1 MTPLIA
7 EIKSLKMPDLGI
19 KLNPSLVLLC
29 TFVKLFDRF
38 KISSNQNKRW
48 IFFGEY
54 ADYLHSPWIRR
65 FIKIHLKRHIKFLEP
80 VSDIAKFNIWEATH
94 TQTQLNK

>member
-1 MTPLIA
+1 MDDPLA

-65 FIKIHLKRHIKFLEP
+65 FIKIHLKRNFTIFENN
-80 VSDIAKFNIWEATH
+80 F
-94 TQTQLNK
+94 